1 MRKVPFMVA
10 VLFAAGGD
18 AGAQSPP
25 PGRHA
30 MHLIKLP
37 NGDYTVPMSEL
48 RGSGTSGKVTLHPVG
63 MKTLVTVSV
72 TGGAN
77 RKHAFN
83 LHSGKDCGTLGA
95 ANAVA
100 LAPAL
105 TGQPSKT
112 LVTLPI
118 GDFTSKDYVVDAE
131 NANAREQFREACAR
145 L

>member
-1 MRKVPFMVA
+1 
-10 VLFAAGGD
+10 
-18 AGAQSPP
+18 
-25 PGRHA
+25 

-48 RGSGTSGKVTLHPVG
+48 MSSGTSGKVTLHAMG
-63 MKTLVTVSV
+63 MKTLVTVRV
-72 TGGAN
+72 NGGK

-83 LHSGKDCGTLGA
+83 LHSGTDCSTLGV
-95 ANAVA
+95 ANNVA

-118 GDFTSKDYVVDAE
+118 GDFTSKDFVVDAE
-131 NANAREQFREACAR
+131 NANARRQFHEACAR